1 MSVHSPDDPNPDPLD
16 PPPSPSTDDDVS
28 GEHGA
33 DGAGLRGVIPEL
45 VRKVAVAGLGAVF
58 MTEEGIRNLAGQL
71 KLPKEALSVVLG
83 QAEKTKEEIG
93 RVISEELRRFLQSD
107 KLRNEFLKMIAGMTI
122 EVRAEVKLVPDKVK
136 EHADTPSLLPKVNV
150 TELKARA
157 SGGGKRSKGE

>member
-1 MSVHSPDDPNPDPLD
+1 MRVMAPDDPLNPDPLD
-16 PPPSPSTDDDVS
+16 PPPMDDDVS
-28 GEHGA
+28 GEHRD
-33 DGAGLRGVIPEL
+33 DGGLRGVIPEL

-71 KLPKEALSVVLG
+71 KLPKEALGMVLG

-93 RVISEELRRFLQSD
+93 RVISEELRRFLQSE

-122 EVRAEVKLVPDKVK
+122 EVRAEVKLVPDRVK
-136 EHADTPSLLPKVNV
+136 EHADTPSLLPKVNI

-157 SGGGKRSKGE
+157 SGKRSKE

>member
-1 MSVHSPDDPNPDPLD
+1 MLPDDQNPDPLD
-16 PPPSPSTDDDVS
+16 PPSEDEDFS
-28 GEHGA
+28 GEHAA
-33 DGAGLRGVIPEL
+33 DPSAGLRGVIPEL

-71 KLPKEALSVVLG
+71 KLPKEALGLVLG

-93 RVISEELRRFLQSD
+93 RVISEEIRRFLQSE

-150 TELKARA
+150 TELKARTA
-157 SGGGKRSKGE
+157 GKRSKE